1 MIYTKLFSKQTLNTK
16 KYTNTYNATM
26 SVSIQSNAQSALL
39 SSLDQATAALV
50 NPFEYAISKRIKAHG
65 KTTYR
70 VQPTN
75 AGATTAGT
83 TISWDLPK
91 SGFIRS
97 MTLKFEVE
105 CAADATHKLVTP
117 ATGFLNAIERVN
129 IESSSRRILT
139 MDRAAIMCAYSD
151 LGKEQR
157 DAFERGLGMHGK
169 GNARY
174 TANSAASSASGT
186 SIEVFM
192 PLLLSCCDASNQS
205 LQTGFLE
212 PIRVSITWASSFA
225 FARKRQTAA
234 DTYADYTITVVKPEL
249 IVDSILLPPADEDAT
264 IAANFGSGPLSS
276 LVYDYESET
285 DTNATMSALNA
296 EGASITKEIKSTACA
311 TDIYFWVEDD
321 GSYTSDALLGVNRVP
336 LPVESVSLSA
346 SGQTIYDNI
355 PAQFLGCF
363 GRRSLRDGFFGSAA
377 SGGYEDKPTGDD
389 DGEAGKSAYVYR
401 LQLGLDNSK
410 QFDSG
415 ALSLRELNSPTLTV
429 KMARLS
435 GTGFRR
441 TSPTEVAARAVKMH
455 VVIRKLGLQVVDS
468 SSGRVTS
475 LLSN

>member
-1 MIYTKLFSKQTLNTK
+1 
-16 KYTNTYNATM
+16 M
-26 SVSIQSNAQSALL
+26 SIAIQSNAQSALL

-105 CAADATHKLVTP
+105 CAADATHQLVTP

-157 DAFERGLGMHGK
+157 EAFERGLVMHGK
-169 GNARY
+169 GKDRY
-174 TANSAASSASGT
+174 SANKAAASASGT

-192 PLLLSCCDASNQS
+192 PLLLSCCDASNQA

-212 PIRVSITWASSFA
+212 PIRVSITWAPSFA
-225 FARKRQTAA
+225 FARKREAA
-234 DTYADYTITVVKPEL
+234 ANTYADYTITVVKPEL

-264 IAANFGSGPLSS
+264 ISANFGSGPLSS

-285 DTNATMSALNA
+285 DTNATMSAVDA
-296 EGASITKEIKSTACA
+296 EGATITKEIKSTACA

-363 GRRSLRDGFFGSAA
+363 GRRSLRDGFFGSAG
-377 SGGYEDKPTGDD
+377 SGGYENAVTDD

-435 GTGFRR
+435 SSGFRR
-441 TSPTEVAARAVKMH
+441 TSPQAAAARAVKMH

>member
-1 MIYTKLFSKQTLNTK
+1 
-16 KYTNTYNATM
+16 M

-39 SSLDQATAALV
+39 SSLDQATGALV
-50 NPFEYAISKRIKAHG
+50 NPFEYSISKRIKAHG
-65 KTTYR
+65 KSTYR

-75 AGATTAGT
+75 AGATTPGT
-83 TISWDLPK
+83 TLSWDLPK

-105 CAADATHKLVTP
+105 CAADAANQLVIP
-117 ATGFLNAIERVN
+117 ATGFLNSIERVN

-157 DAFERGLGMHGK
+157 DAFERGVGMHGK
-169 GNARY
+169 GSTKY
-174 TANSAASSASGT
+174 TANQAASSANGT

-212 PIRVSITWASSFA
+212 PIRVSITWASSFNW
-225 FARKRQTAA
+225 ARKREAAA
-234 DTYADYTITVVKPEL
+234 DTYADYSITLSRPEL

-264 IAANFGSGPLSS
+264 ISANFGAGPLSS

-285 DTNATMSALNA
+285 DTNATMSALEA
-296 EGASITKEIKSTACA
+296 EGATITKEIKSTACA

-321 GSYTSDALLGVNRVP
+321 GAYASDAQLGVNRVP

-346 SGQTIYDNI
+346 SGQTIYDQI

-363 GRRSLRDGFFGSAA
+363 GRRSLRDGFFGTAA
-377 SGGYEDKPTGDD
+377 SGGYENASTDD

-435 GTGFRR
+435 NTGFRR
-441 TSPTEVAARAVKMH
+441 TSPNGVATRPVKMH

>member
-1 MIYTKLFSKQTLNTK
+1 
-16 KYTNTYNATM
+16 M

-39 SSLDQATAALV
+39 SSLDQATGALV

-97 MTLKFEVE
+97 MALKFEVE
-105 CAADATHKLVTP
+105 CAAVAANKLTLP

-169 GNARY
+169 GAGKYSVNK
-174 TANSAASSASGT
+174 AASSASDT

-212 PIRVSITWASSFA
+212 PVRVSITWASSFN
-225 FARKRQTAA
+225 FARKTTEAA
-234 DTYADYTITVVKPEL
+234 GQVAAVYSDYAITLSRPEL

-264 IAANFGSGPLSS
+264 ISANFGAGPLSS

-285 DTNATMSALNA
+285 DTNATMSAVDA
-296 EGASITKEIKSTACA
+296 EGASIVKEIKSTACA

-321 GSYTSDALLGVNRVP
+321 GAYDSDALLNVNRVP
-336 LPVESVSLSA
+336 LPVENVSLSA
-346 SGQTIYDNI
+346 SGQTIYDQI

-363 GRRSLRDGFFGSAA
+363 GRRSLRDGFFGTCA
-377 SGGYEDKPTGDD
+377 SGGYENASTDD

-429 KMARLS
+429 KMARIS
-435 GTGFRR
+435 NSGFRR
-441 TSPTEVAARAVKMH
+441 ASPTGVDGRAVKMH

-468 SSGRVTS
+468 SSGRITS

>member
-1 MIYTKLFSKQTLNTK
+1 
-16 KYTNTYNATM
+16 M

-39 SSLDQATAALV
+39 SSLDQATGALV

-105 CAADATHKLVTP
+105 CTADAANKLTTP

-157 DAFERGLGMHGK
+157 EAFERGLAMHGQ
-169 GNARY
+169 GSSRY
-174 TANSAASSASGT
+174 SANSAASSASGT

-249 IVDSILLPPADEDAT
+249 IVDSILLPPADEDAV
-264 IAANFGSGPLSS
+264 ISANFGSGPLSS

-285 DTNATMSALNA
+285 DTNATMSAVDA
-296 EGASITKEIKSTACA
+296 EGTTITKEIKSTACA

-435 GTGFRR
+435 PSGLRR
-441 TSPTEVAARAVKMH
+441 TSPDAVATRAVKMH

>member
-1 MIYTKLFSKQTLNTK
+1 
-16 KYTNTYNATM
+16 M
-26 SVSIQSNAQSALL
+26 SVSIQSNSQSALL
-39 SSLDQATAALV
+39 SSLDQASGALV

-65 KTTYR
+65 KTVFR
-70 VQPTN
+70 LQPTN

-83 TISWDLPK
+83 TLSWDLPK

-105 CAADATHKLVTP
+105 SAAVADNKLVTP

-139 MDRAAIMCAYSD
+139 MDRASIMAAYSD
-151 LGKEQR
+151 LGAEQR
-157 DAFERGLGMHGK
+157 QAFERGLVMHGK
-169 GNARY
+169 GLTRY
-174 TANSAASSASGT
+174 QKNVAASASAGT

-192 PLLLSCCDASNQS
+192 PLLLSCCDAANQS

-212 PIRVSITWASSFA
+212 PVRVSITWASSFA
-225 FARKRQTAA
+225 WAKKATDAGA
-234 DTYADYTITVVKPEL
+234 VSDHTITLAAPEL

-285 DTNATMSALNA
+285 DTNATMSAA
-296 EGASITKEIKSTACA
+296 DAAGVTIVKELKSTACA
-311 TDIYFWVEDD
+311 TDIYFWVEDA
-321 GSYTSDALLGVNRVP
+321 GAYANAAQQTCNRVP
-336 LPVESVSLSA
+336 LPIEHVSLSA
-346 SGQTIYDNI
+346 SGQTIYDKI

-363 GRRSLRDGFFGSAA
+363 GRRSLRDGFFGTAA
-377 SGGYEDKPTGDD
+377 SGGYENASTDD
-389 DGEAGKSAYVYR
+389 DGESGKSAYVYR
-401 LQLGLDNSK
+401 LQMGLSNEK
-410 QFDSG
+410 QYDSG

-429 KMARLS
+429 QMARIS
-435 GTGFRR
+435 TSAYRR
-441 TSPTEVAARAVKMH
+441 SSPAGAASRDVVMH
-455 VVIRKLGLQVVDS
+455 VVVRKLGLQVVDS

>member
-1 MIYTKLFSKQTLNTK
+1 
-16 KYTNTYNATM
+16 M
-26 SVSIQSNAQSALL
+26 SIAIQSNAQSALL

-83 TISWDLPK
+83 TLSFDLPK

-105 CAADATHKLVTP
+105 CTADAANKLTTP

-157 DAFERGLGMHGK
+157 EAFERGLVMHGK

-174 TANSAASSASGT
+174 SANSAASSASGT

-212 PIRVSITWASSFA
+212 PIRVSITWAPSFG
-225 FARKRQTAA
+225 FARKREDAA

-296 EGASITKEIKSTACA
+296 EGATITKEIKSTACA

-363 GRRSLRDGFFGSAA
+363 GRRSLRDGFFGTAA
-377 SGGYEDKPTGDD
+377 SGGYEAKPTGDD

-435 GTGFRR
+435 PSGFRR
-441 TSPTEVAARAVKMH
+441 TSPDAVATRAVKMH

>member
-1 MIYTKLFSKQTLNTK
+1 
-16 KYTNTYNATM
+16 M

-65 KTTYR
+65 KTVYR

-97 MTLKFEVE
+97 MALKFEVE
-105 CAADATHKLVTP
+105 CAAVALNKLTTP

-169 GNARY
+169 GSAKY
-174 TANSAASSASGT
+174 TANKAASSAAGT

-212 PIRVSITWASSFA
+212 PVRVSVTWAPSFN
-225 FARKRQTAA
+225 FARKSTAGGVY
-234 DTYADYTITVVKPEL
+234 DDYAVTLSRPEL

-264 IAANFGSGPLSS
+264 ISANFGAGPLSS

-285 DTNATMSALNA
+285 DTNATMAAVDA
-296 EGASITKEIKSTACA
+296 EGTVIVKEIKSTACA

-321 GSYTSDALLGVNRVP
+321 GAYNSDALIGVNRVP
-336 LPVESVSLSA
+336 LPVEHVSLSA
-346 SGQTIYDNI
+346 SGQTIYDQI

-363 GRRSLRDGFFGSAA
+363 GRRSLRDGFFGTCA
-377 SGGYEDKPTGDD
+377 SGGYEVTATNDD
-389 DGEAGKSAYVYR
+389 DGESGKSAYVYR

-435 GTGFRR
+435 ASGFRR
-441 TSPTEVAARAVKMH
+441 TSPDAVAARDVKMH

-468 SSGRVTS
+468 SSGRITS

>member
-1 MIYTKLFSKQTLNTK
+1 
-16 KYTNTYNATM
+16 M

-39 SSLDQATAALV
+39 SSLDQATGALV

-97 MTLKFEVE
+97 MALKFEVE
-105 CAADATHKLVTP
+105 CAAVANANLITP

-169 GNARY
+169 GVGKY
-174 TANSAASSASGT
+174 TANSAASSAGGT

-212 PIRVSITWASSFA
+212 PIRVSITWASSFN
-225 FARKRQTAA
+225 FATSRSAA
-234 DTYADYTITVVKPEL
+234 DTFAAYAISVSRPEL

-264 IAANFGSGPLSS
+264 ISANFGAGPLSS

-285 DTNATMSALNA
+285 DQTATMSAVDA
-296 EGASITKEIKSTACA
+296 EGATIVKEIKSTACA

-321 GSYTSDALLGVNRVP
+321 GAYATDVLLGVNRVP
-336 LPVESVSLSA
+336 LPVEHVSLSA
-346 SGQTIYDNI
+346 SGQTIYDQI

-363 GRRSLRDGFFGSAA
+363 GRRSLRDGFFGTCA
-377 SGGYEDKPTGDD
+377 SGGYEAKPAGDD

-435 GTGFRR
+435 ASGFRR
-441 TSPTEVAARAVKMH
+441 TSPDAVANRPVKMH

>member
-1 MIYTKLFSKQTLNTK
+1 
-16 KYTNTYNATM
+16 M

-39 SSLDQATAALV
+39 SSLDQAQAALV

-75 AGATTAGT
+75 SGATTAGT

-97 MTLKFEVE
+97 MSLKFEVE
-105 CAADATHKLVTP
+105 CDAVATDKLTIP

-169 GNARY
+169 GKDKYSINKV
-174 TANSAASSASGT
+174 ASSAAGT

-225 FARKRQTAA
+225 FARKSTAA
-234 DTYADYTITVVKPEL
+234 GVYSDYAVTVSRPEL

-264 IAANFGSGPLSS
+264 ISANFGAGPLSS

-285 DTNATMSALNA
+285 DTNATMSGADA
-296 EGASITKEIKSTACA
+296 EGATLTKEIKSTACA

-321 GSYTSDALLGVNRVP
+321 GAYTTDALLGVNRVP
-336 LPVESVSLSA
+336 LPVENVSLSA
-346 SGQTIYDNI
+346 SGQTIYDQI

-363 GRRSLRDGFFGSAA
+363 GRRSLRDGFFGTCA
-377 SGGYEDKPTGDD
+377 SGGYENASTDD

-435 GTGFRR
+435 TSGFRR
-441 TSPTEVAARAVKMH
+441 TSPTDVAGRAVKMH

-468 SSGRVTS
+468 SSGRITS

>member
-1 MIYTKLFSKQTLNTK
+1 
-16 KYTNTYNATM
+16 M
-26 SVSIQSNAQSALL
+26 SIAIQSNAQSALL
-39 SSLDQATAALV
+39 SSLDQATAALI

-83 TISWDLPK
+83 TLSFDLPK

-157 DAFERGLGMHGK
+157 EAFERGLVMHGK

-174 TANSAASSASGT
+174 SANSAASSASGT

-212 PIRVSITWASSFA
+212 PIRVSITWASSFG
-225 FARKRQTAA
+225 FARKREDAA

-264 IAANFGSGPLSS
+264 ISANFGSGPLSS

-346 SGQTIYDNI
+346 SGQTIYDTI

-363 GRRSLRDGFFGSAA
+363 GRRSLRDGFFGTAA
-377 SGGYEDKPTGDD
+377 SGGYEAKPTGDD

-435 GTGFRR
+435 PSGFRR
-441 TSPTEVAARAVKMH
+441 TSPDAVATRAVKMH

>member
-1 MIYTKLFSKQTLNTK
+1 
-16 KYTNTYNATM
+16 M
-26 SVSIQSNAQSALL
+26 SIAIQSNAQSALL
-39 SSLDQATAALV
+39 SSLDQAQAALI

-174 TANSAASSASGT
+174 TANSAASSAAGT

-212 PIRVSITWASSFA
+212 PIRVSITWASSFG
-225 FARKRQTAA
+225 FARKRDSNANN
-234 DTYADYTITVVKPEL
+234 DVYADYTITVVKPEL

-363 GRRSLRDGFFGSAA
+363 GRRSLRDGFFGTAA
-377 SGGYEDKPTGDD
+377 SGGYEAKPTGDD

-435 GTGFRR
+435 PSGFRR
-441 TSPTEVAARAVKMH
+441 TSPDAVATRAVKMH

>member
-1 MIYTKLFSKQTLNTK
+1 
-16 KYTNTYNATM
+16 M

-65 KTTYR
+65 KTVYR

-97 MTLKFEVE
+97 MALKFEVE

-157 DAFERGLGMHGK
+157 DAFERGLAMHGK
-169 GNARY
+169 RATKYSVN
-174 TANSAASSASGT
+174 TAASSAAGT

-212 PIRVSITWASSFA
+212 PVRVSITWASSFN
-225 FARKRQTAA
+225 FARKSTAGGA
-234 DTYADYTITVVKPEL
+234 YEDYAITVSRPEL

-264 IAANFGSGPLSS
+264 ISANFGAGPLSS

-285 DTNATMSALNA
+285 DTTATMTAVNA
-296 EGASITKEIKSTACA
+296 EGATIVKEIKSTACA

-321 GSYTSDALLGVNRVP
+321 GVYDTDALLNVNRVP
-336 LPVESVSLSA
+336 LPVENVSLSA
-346 SGQTIYDNI
+346 SGQTIYDQI

-363 GRRSLRDGFFGSAA
+363 GRRSLRDGFFGTCA
-377 SGGYEDKPTGDD
+377 SGGYENAATDD

-429 KMARLS
+429 RMARLS
-435 GTGFRR
+435 ASGFRR
-441 TSPTEVAARAVKMH
+441 TSPDAVATRPVKMH

-468 SSGRVTS
+468 SSGRITS